1 VNKPVT
7 ERVHGIHAVEA
18 LLRTDAERVER
29 LLVQTDRNDARVE
42 TLVEL
47 ARAANVA
54 IETCPRRQL
63 DRLTHEARHQGVV
76 AETRSAE
83 LGSEAELELRLPT
96 LPQPPLL
103 LALDSVMDPR
113 NLGAC
118 LRSADAA
125 GVGAVLLPKRR
136 SAPVSDVARK
146 AASGA
151 AEALFIVQVTN
162 LVRRLEWLKAQG
174 LWIVGAAGDATATF
188 SAVDLTRP
196 TVLVLGG
203 EGKGLRELTR
213 KTCDELVSIPMRG
226 SVSSLNLSVATGILL
241 FEAVRQRAA
250 ATDRSSHWPKTNA
263 RTDK

>member
-1 VNKPVT
+1 MNKHAS

-18 LLRTDAERVER
+18 LLRADVERVER

-42 TLVEL
+42 TILEL
-47 ARAANVA
+47 ARAAKIP
-54 IETCPRRQL
+54 IEICPRRQL
-63 DRLTHEARHQGVV
+63 DRLTHDARHQGIV
-76 AETRSAE
+76 AETRAAE
-83 LGSEAELELRLPT
+83 FGSEAELELRLPT
-96 LPQPPLL
+96 LPRPLLL

-136 SAPVSDVARK
+136 SAPVSEVARK

-151 AEALFIVQVTN
+151 AESLFIVHVSN

-174 LWIVGAAGDATATF
+174 LWVVGAAGDAPASF
-188 SAVDLTRP
+188 SAADLSRP

-213 KTCDELVSIPMRG
+213 KTCDQLVSIPMRG
-226 SVSSLNLSVATGILL
+226 SVASLNVSVATGILL
-241 FEAVRQRAA
+241 FEALRQRDLASN
-250 ATDRSSHWPKTNA
+250 RP
-263 RTDK
+263 

>member
-1 VNKPVT
+1 MT

-18 LLRTDAERVER
+18 LLRADVERVER

-42 TLVEL
+42 TILEL
-47 ARAANVA
+47 ARAAKVP
-54 IETCPRRQL
+54 IENCPRRQL
-63 DRLTHEARHQGVV
+63 DRLTHDARHQGIV
-76 AETRSAE
+76 AETRAAE
-83 LGSEAELELRLPT
+83 FGSEAELELRLPA
-96 LPQPPLL
+96 LPQPLLL

-136 SAPVSDVARK
+136 SAPVSEVARK

-151 AEALFIVQVTN
+151 AESLFIVHVSN

-174 LWIVGAAGDATATF
+174 LWVVGAAGDAPASF
-188 SAVDLTRP
+188 RSADLSRP

-213 KTCDELVSIPMRG
+213 KTCDQLVSIPMRG
-226 SVSSLNLSVATGILL
+226 SVASLNVSVATGILL
-241 FEAVRQRAA
+241 FEALRQRDWASN
-250 ATDRSSHWPKTNA
+250 RP
-263 RTDK
+263 